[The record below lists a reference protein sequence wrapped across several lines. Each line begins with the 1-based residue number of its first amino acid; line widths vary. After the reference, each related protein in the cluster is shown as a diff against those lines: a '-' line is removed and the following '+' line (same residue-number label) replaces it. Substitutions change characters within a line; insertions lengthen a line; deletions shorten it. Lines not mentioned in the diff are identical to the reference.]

1 MQSYIS
7 GILMPDA
14 SIMCINVMTTPWS
27 RVRHWSA
34 PERLQWTETEKAET
48 SAFAAA
54 VTRASGDDYS
64 ISNAPGCRRTQDLD
78 IPDFH
83 KKNTTTG
90 NCQNREEDI
99 FNNFLLDNDENP
111 FLLDPFSSFNQDP
124 TFGEDHLSDEMT
136 SEQMEQSWF
145 KLWLATS
152 SVTAQEESKVTPQ
165 PGYESEILLRL
176 SGNIAERIYLKE
188 TARLAENSSGVNNLK
203 PDYSAASSSSY
214 QSQYEIDEKTPYVP
228 EKPEKKS
235 ESVFLRKHQDDFI
248 PSSESNRFLL
258 SGW

>member
-1 MQSYIS
+1 
-7 GILMPDA
+7 
-14 SIMCINVMTTPWS
+14 
-27 RVRHWSA
+27 
-34 PERLQWTETEKAET
+34 
-48 SAFAAA
+48 
-54 VTRASGDDYS
+54 
-64 ISNAPGCRRTQDLD
+64 
-78 IPDFH
+78 
-83 KKNTTTG
+83 
-90 NCQNREEDI
+90 
-99 FNNFLLDNDENP
+99 
-111 FLLDPFSSFNQDP
+111 
-124 TFGEDHLSDEMT
+124 
-136 SEQMEQSWF
+136 
-145 KLWLATS
+145 LATS